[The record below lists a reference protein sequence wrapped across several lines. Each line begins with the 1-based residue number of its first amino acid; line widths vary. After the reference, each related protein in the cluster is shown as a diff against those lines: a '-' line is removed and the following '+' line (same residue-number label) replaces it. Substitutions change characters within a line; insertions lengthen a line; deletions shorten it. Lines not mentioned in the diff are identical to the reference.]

1 MYNPTRRNRNMGTEN
16 QGFGQNNRLKIST
29 PYGTLKSFY
38 ERIEKYQKEIRIIND
53 HEFLFV
59 IEETREN
66 SFHSCSVEDLEKIIE
81 HIPKEDYGDLKF
93 IILRQPKRKEEI
105 ISPVWGRLI
114 YSFEFEKE
122 YFPAIIL
129 DSIDLNK
136 KLIWSKKLTV
146 EDQKEFIRLKEDG
159 HIFEENTRN
168 FIAELKLYSSR
179 NTQLYRTL
187 LHEFGHY
194 VHYLEVVERPGNED
208 EDYEEKEA
216 RDDYY
221 MSIPKVEKEKF
232 AHQYADRLKNK
243 LIEDKIIPFDR
254 IELNTNLTNTFHK

>member
-1 MYNPTRRNRNMGTEN
+1 MYNPFRRNRNIGTEN

-38 ERIEKYQKEIRIIND
+38 ERIEKYQIEVRIING
-53 HEFLFV
+53 HEFLFI
-59 IEETREN
+59 IEETRQN
-66 SFHSCSVEDLEKIIE
+66 CFHSCSVEDLAKIIQ

-114 YSFEFEKE
+114 YSFYFENE

-136 KLIWSKKLTV
+136 KLVWPKKQTI
-146 EDQKEFIRLKEDG
+146 EDQKEFVRLKDDG
-159 HIFEENTRN
+159 HIFIENKRD
-168 FIAELKLYSSR
+168 FIAELRLESCR

-194 VHYLEVVERPGNED
+194 VHYLEVVERAGNED
-208 EDYEEKEA
+208 EDYEEKEI

-221 MSIPKVEKEKF
+221 MSLPKVEKEKF
-232 AHQYADRLKNK
+232 AHQYADRLKKK
-243 LIEDKIIPFDR
+243 LIEDRIIPFER
-254 IELNTNLTNTFHK
+254 I

>member
-1 MYNPTRRNRNMGTEN
+1 MFNPTRRNRNIGTEN
-16 QGFGQNNRLKIST
+16 QGFSQNNKLKIST

-38 ERIEKYQKEIRIIND
+38 ERIEKYQTEIRMING
-53 HEFLFV
+53 HEFLFI

-66 SFHSCSVEDLEKIIE
+66 CFHSCSVNDLAKIIQY
-81 HIPKEDYGDLKF
+81 IPKEDYGDLRF

-105 ISPVWGRLI
+105 ISPVWGRLV
-114 YSFEFEKE
+114 YSFEFENE

-136 KLIWSKKLTV
+136 RLVWSKKQTI
-146 EDQKEFIRLKEDG
+146 EDQKEFILLKEDG
-159 HIFEENTRN
+159 HLFIENKRD
-168 FIAELKLYSSR
+168 FISELKLNPSR

-194 VHYLEVVERPGNED
+194 VHYLEVVERPGTND
-208 EDYEEKEA
+208 AKEI

-221 MSIPKVEKEKF
+221 MSLPKVEKEKF
-232 AHQYADRLKNK
+232 AHQYTNRLKKK
-243 LIEDKIIPFDR
+243 LTDDKIIPF
-254 IELNTNLTNTFHK
+254 ENM

>member
-1 MYNPTRRNRNMGTEN
+1 MYNPTRRNKNIGTEN
-16 QGFGQNNRLKIST
+16 QGFSQNNKLKIST

-38 ERIEKYQKEIRIIND
+38 ERIEKYQKKAKIIND
-53 HEFLFV
+53 HEFLFI

-66 SFHSCSVEDLEKIIE
+66 SFHSCSVDDLEKIIK

-105 ISPVWGRLI
+105 ISSVWGRLI
-114 YSFEFEKE
+114 YSFEFESD

-136 KLIWSKKLTV
+136 KLIWTKKQTI
-146 EDQKEFIRLKEDG
+146 EDQKEFARLKQDG
-159 HIFEENTRN
+159 HIFVENKRD
-168 FIAELKLYSSR
+168 FVSELRLEACR

-194 VHYLEVVERPGNED
+194 VHYLEVVERPGCED
-208 EDYEEKEA
+208 EDYDKKEA

-221 MSIPKVEKEKF
+221 VSLPKVEKEKF
-232 AHQYADRLKNK
+232 AHQYADQLKKK
-243 LIEDKIIPFDR
+243 LTDRGIIPF
-254 IELNTNLTNTFHK
+254 NTK